1 MLCVLYLKLCLSHV
15 MYHAMY
21 LVVLCRLHCMLCHAV
36 LCVCQVI
43 FCYACYQRSF
53 IHYSILKIFDI
64 MELMLCHIYMYVLLY
79 YVKLYMIRY
88 IIRYAIFMLCF
99 AIMLSYKSL

>member
-1 MLCVLYLKLCLSHV
+1 
-15 MYHAMY
+15 
-21 LVVLCRLHCMLCHAV
+21 MLCHAV

-64 MELMLCHIYMYVLLY
+64 MELMLCHIYMYVMLY

-88 IIRYAIFMLCF
+88 IIRYAILMLCF
-99 AIMLSYKSL
+99 AVMLSYKSL